1 MRAAHAGFTA
11 QTQARSAQK
20 TTLRMAKMLKATR
33 RKSMPV
39 KRYDPDKT
47 CGVI

>member
-1 MRAAHAGFTA
+1 MRTAHAGFTA

-20 TTLRMAKMLKATR
+20 RTLRMAKMLRTTR
-33 RKSMPV
+33 RKVMPV